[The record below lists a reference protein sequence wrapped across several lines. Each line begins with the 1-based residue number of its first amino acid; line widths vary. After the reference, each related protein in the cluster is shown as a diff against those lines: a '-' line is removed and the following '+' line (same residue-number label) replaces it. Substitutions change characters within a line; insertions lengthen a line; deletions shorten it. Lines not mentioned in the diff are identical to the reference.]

1 VRFEFT
7 LARLVARRHMQRL
20 SRPYIIGR
28 DLIWKMELACFSTRE
43 PLATTNCH
51 IGVALFIFII
61 VISPATHLSRCYI
74 FIYTHTHTY
83 IYIYKCVCVSLLV
96 GNTYIY
102 ICTRTNNFSVYK
114 CILYNVYYLYIYTL
128 SCIVH
133 S

>member
-1 VRFEFT
+1 MRFEFT

-74 FIYTHTHTY
+74 FLY
-83 IYIYKCVCVSLLV
+83 IYIYINVCVTPGRL
-96 GNTYIY
+96 YIY
-102 ICTRTNNFSVYK
+102 IHNMCMYK
-114 CILYNVYYLYIYTL
+114 QLLYV
-128 SCIVH
+128 
-133 S
+133 